1 MWFNQKSSYFL
12 DTFGKQSRYLS
23 KLISGNN
30 VHGVVSSL
38 FEVKKAL
45 EIASLNLKVRTSRN
59 QKQKSFISASVC
71 IFKRSYK
78 KRHRLGFGDTNS

>member
-30 VHGVVSSL
+30 GLNVSVSVIAPFRFGGVV
-38 FEVKKAL
+38 F
-45 EIASLNLKVRTSRN
+45 LKVRIFFSRRVGGCY
-59 QKQKSFISASVC
+59 AALM
-71 IFKRSYK
+71 RP
-78 KRHRLGFGDTNS
+78 

>member
-30 VHGVVSSL
+30 GRGLDLERVVL
-38 FEVKKAL
+38 
-45 EIASLNLKVRTSRN
+45 LKVR
-59 QKQKSFISASVC
+59 
-71 IFKRSYK
+71 IFFFFRKVGGCYAALMRP
-78 KRHRLGFGDTNS
+78 